1 MVIFHGFLLVYQRV
15 QDFMTFMTFSLS
27 FHTVTS
33 RQKKSASVNVAELA
47 QVQRPDTA
55 IG

>member
-1 MVIFHGFLLVYQRV
+1 MGFLLVYQRV
-15 QDFMTFMTFSLS
+15 HFMTFMTFSLS